1 MPVDA
6 SIPLQVRGLELNSP
20 LDRYAKFEGIK
31 NARSQ
36 NRLVDL
42 AYGQK
47 SKEIEQENMLAK
59 LLSDNTNPDGSQ
71 NREGVIAGLKQ
82 LGRGDLIGQAQ
93 TGYSAQDEAKAKADI
108 AKIDGLLKQT
118 SAASQLLSGATPEN
132 YTQVVQQVEQVMPG
146 SSKNLPPAYDKGAID
161 AIILQGTPIKDQL
174 EARKAELAAKIAQDN
189 AAWDRQHKTATLEES
204 KRRTDVMSGDRKA
217 ALAAKP
223 GAGASDK
230 PMPPAALKL
239 QTEALEAI
247 GTASG
252 TQANIAAFESQ
263 LAAGKLDFG
272 PVSNLVNAG
281 RNAAGLSTEES
292 RNFSSFK
299 SSLEKMRNDSLR
311 LNAGVQTDGDAQRA
325 WNELFAS
332 ITDKG
337 VVAQRLSEIKRLNE
351 QAVKLQ
357 KAKVNSVRANY
368 GNGPIDTSSF
378 EDVSPSFGSDDD
390 IFSQA
395 DAILGGM

>member
-6 SIPLQVRGLELNSP
+6 SIPLQVRGMELNSP

-31 NARSQ
+31 NAQSQ

-82 LGRGDLIGQAQ
+82 LGRGDLIGQVQ
-93 TGYSAQDEAKAKADI
+93 TGYSAQDKAKAEADI
-108 AKIDGLLKQT
+108 AAIDGLLKKT
-118 SAASQLLSGATPEN
+118 SAASQFLSGATPEN
-132 YTQVVQQVEQVMPG
+132 YPQVVQQVEQVMPG
-146 SSKNLPPAYDKGAID
+146 SSKNMPPAYDKGAID
-161 AIILQGTPIKDQL
+161 AIILKGVPIKDQL

-189 AAWDRQHKTATLEES
+189 TAWDRQHKTATLEES
-204 KRRTDVMSGDRKA
+204 RRRTDVMSGDRHA
-217 ALAAKP
+217 ALATKP

-332 ITDKG
+332 ITDRG

>member
-1 MPVDA
+1 MPIDA
-6 SIPLQVRGLELNSP
+6 RLALTGNPLQIDNP
-20 LDRYAKFEGIK
+20 LDVYAKGMNIAGLQK
-31 NARSQ
+31 Q
-36 NRLVDL
+36 NRLADL
-42 AYGQK
+42 AFGQK
-47 SKEIEQENMLAK
+47 KSEIASANA
-59 LLSDNTNPDGSQ
+59 LSGAYAAAVKPDGTVD
-71 NREGVIAGLKQ
+71 REKLRAGLAAA
-82 LGRGDLIGQAQ
+82 GQGSAIPGVNAQ
-93 TGYSAQDEAKAKADI
+93 FAGEDRATLEAQDAQLKAALGKM
-108 AKIDGLLKQT
+108 
-118 SAASQLLSGATPEN
+118 SYVSQRLSGATPEN
-132 YTQVVQQVEQVMPG
+132 WAATVQDIAATAGPQAAA
-146 SSKNLPPAYDKGAID
+146 NLPKTFDPAAVQALIQSGV
-161 AIILQGTPIKDQL
+161 PIAEQL
-174 EARKAELAAKIAQDN
+174 KQKAAEAAAKLAQANQEANREVVIRGQDL
-189 AAWDRQHKTATLEES
+189 AHSDRQ
-204 KRRTDVMSGDRKA
+204 A
-217 ALAAKP
+217 AIAAKP
-223 GAGASDK
+223 GGGTSDK

-292 RNFSSFK
+292 RNFASFK

-311 LNAGVQTDGDAQRA
+311 LNSGVQTDGDAQRA

>member
-31 NARSQ
+31 NAQSQ
-36 NRLVDL
+36 NRLADL

-146 SSKNLPPAYDKGAID
+146 SSKNMPPAYDKGAID
-161 AIILQGTPIKDQL
+161 AIILKGVPIKDQL

-189 AAWDRQHKTATLEES
+189 AAWDRQHKTATLEEFR
-204 KRRTDVMSGDRKA
+204 RRTDVMSGDHHA
-217 ALAAKP
+217 ALATKP
-223 GAGASDK
+223 GAEASDK

-292 RNFSSFK
+292 RNFASFK

-311 LNAGVQTDGDAQRA
+311 LNSGVQTDGDAQRA

-351 QAVKLQ
+351 QAVRLQ

-378 EDVSPSFGSDDD
+378 EDVSPSFGSADD

>member
-31 NARSQ
+31 NAQSQ
-36 NRLVDL
+36 NRLADL

-82 LGRGDLIGQAQ
+82 LGRGDLIGQTQ

-204 KRRTDVMSGDRKA
+204 KRRTDVMSGDRQA

-223 GAGASDK
+223 GAGGK
-230 PMPPAALKL
+230 PVNLSTTAQKELFEADDAVQSSQAVISLLGQAAKL
-239 QTEALEAI
+239 NDIAYSGYGAAERAKIRSNLPGESAEANATIDLNNIITGQALESLKAI
-247 GTASG
+247 FGGMPTEGERAILMDMQASVDK
-252 TQANIAAFESQ
+252 TP
-263 LAAGKLDFG
+263 K
-272 PVSNLVNAG
+272 
-281 RNAAGLSTEES
+281 
-292 RNFSSFK
+292 
-299 SSLEKMRNDSLR
+299 
-311 LNAGVQTDGDAQRA
+311 QRA
-325 WNELFAS
+325 AMIERAKTAAERRLKFNE
-332 ITDKG
+332 
-337 VVAQRLSEIKRLNE
+337 E
-351 QAVKLQ
+351 
-357 KAKVNSVRANY
+357 KAKGLR
-368 GNGPIDTSSF
+368 D
-378 EDVSPSFGSDDD
+378 GSYMTESAQEADDGD